1 MAEQPSSLLAVLQ
14 ARLDALE
21 AVVNKNETTSHAE
34 LAAALEAHRQLH
46 VAHDVAH
53 VDYHTQTQTALE
65 RAASQARELAVIHAA
80 AHEREHRMTHEAV
93 EKAHDADIVRFEH
106 LNEQAARSI
115 EERSTF
121 ANKEATEDKLNAL
134 ADRLS
139 MVERTGQGSADR
151 VALVNTTVNRVTALE
166 NEMIST
172 RERLTAVMSNAAR
185 LDALEKA
192 QAIDL
197 GRDRGV
203 ALIWAVLIAL
213 GALVIGAVGLLLK
226 FGG

>member
-1 MAEQPSSLLAVLQ
+1 MSPEPSLQVLQ
-14 ARLDALE
+14 ARLEALE
-21 AVVNKNETTSHAE
+21 AVVGKNESTAHSE

-65 RAASQARELAVIHAA
+65 RAAQQARELAVIHAQ

-106 LNEQAARSI
+106 LNEAGARAI

-134 ADRLS
+134 ADRLTAL
-139 MVERTGQGSADR
+139 ERLGQGSADR
-151 VALVNTTVNRVTALE
+151 VALVNTTVNRVTAVEAEL
-166 NEMIST
+166 IAA
-172 RERLTAVMSNAAR
+172 RERLNQVASSAAR

-192 QAIDL
+192 QAMGA
-197 GRDRGV
+197 GRDRGIGLV
-203 ALIWAVLIAL
+203 WAVLLAL
-213 GALVIGAVGLLLK
+213 GALMIGLFGLFLK

>member
-1 MAEQPSSLLAVLQ
+1 MTEHPALQVLQ
-14 ARLDALE
+14 ARIEALE
-21 AVVNKNETTSHAE
+21 AIVNKNETTAHAE

-65 RAASQARELAVIHAA
+65 RAAAQARELAVIHAS
-80 AHEREHRMTHEAV
+80 AHEREHKMTHEAV

-106 LNEQAARSI
+106 LNEAGARAI

-139 MVERTGQGSADR
+139 ALERVGQGSADR
-151 VALVNTTVNRVTALE
+151 VALVNTTVNRVGALE
-166 NEMIST
+166 NELIAA
-172 RERLTAVMSNAAR
+172 RERLTMVSSSAAR

-203 ALIWAVLIAL
+203 SLVWAVLIAL
-213 GALVIGAVGLLLK
+213 AALVIGAVGLLLK